1 MHAWVTNGVVGSPMC
16 FYSAHELQQHPLLG
30 PGSACPADAS
40 DELRVSSPYGM
51 NNEGHLDVRGDRP
64 VAAVAD
70 MQRARVCSSKQGR
83 CHGGGHFQTGCGA
96 DVGGWSFS
104 WASLSNAM
112 RFLGSLAAVQLAAS
126 QSRVRLGTH
135 DVSPCTGND
144 GGKAQA
150 RCDDE
155 EVQHRDA
162 CAYHRRA
169 YQ

>member
-1 MHAWVTNGVVGSPMC
+1 MHAWVPNGAVGSPTC

-70 MQRARVCSSKQGR
+70 MQRARMCSSKQGR

-96 DVGGWSFS
+96 DVGGGSFS
-104 WASLSNAM
+104 WAALPNAM
-112 RFLGSLAAVQLAAS
+112 RFLFSLAAIS
-126 QSRVRLGTH
+126 SWRR
-135 DVSPCTGND
+135 N
-144 GGKAQA
+144 
-150 RCDDE
+150 R
-155 EVQHRDA
+155 A
-162 CAYHRRA
+162 CALEPMI
-169 YQ
+169 